1 MNRTILKCCAYFYL
15 FIQGSGRAFV
25 EVPSSSGSGGV
36 GGGSGGGLPTAALI
50 ALPVGAVA
58 VLALVGWVI
67 YYVKSERRMKA
78 RKEVGGPHHQQLQ
91 RHHQRDIGSKDLS
104 LTVPCLPR
112 QEPPQ
117 PPHSES
123 GMPMHHRLQP
133 IHPIQQHQPATC
145 MPYSVRIPRVYYSSI
160 LFCYSYLQTR
170 NFNTITVFAQLTPLS
185 CVLFPFPERR

>member
-1 MNRTILKCCAYFYL
+1 MLRLYFYL
-15 FIQGSGRAFV
+15 FIQGSGRAFI

-78 RKEVGGPHHQQLQ
+78 RKEVGGPHQQLQ
-91 RHHQRDIGSKDLS
+91 RHHHRDIGSKDLS

-117 PPHSES
+117 SPHSES
-123 GMPMHHRLQP
+123 CMPMHHRLQP

-145 MPYSVRIPRVYYSSI
+145 MPYSVRMQTVYYSST
-160 LFCYSYLQTR
+160 FVGCYYTYSPTR
-170 NFNTITVFAQLTPLS
+170 DFDTIICTHISTV
-185 CVLFPFPERR
+185 VLK